1 MPCSLRITAR
11 RKPGL
16 QLQGPSPD
24 EVALVEGGRQLGFE
38 FLSRTMQ
45 GVTLRMLGH
54 EATFDVLNMMEFSS
68 ERGRMSVIARS
79 PDGTI
84 RLYAKGADSKMLATL
99 NKNTNQELLD
109 QTARNLHLF
118 ATQVSISCLDSDR
131 QCSGLLWPSLMA
143 CRSVVAIMC
152 LSPLQSTL
160 GAVHSLGWMV
170 CTACLKVTTTCLVLL
185 PTLSALGLAFPI
197 LGSSHHMRL
206 SKAALP
212 YMARS
217 TAIAQHTTARRT
229 FTRARCHNWSMQLC
243 WDFSAQVISHC

>member
-1 MPCSLRITAR
+1 LLAPHHSKTQSRLAM
-11 RKPGL
+11 
-16 QLQGPSPD
+16 QGPSPD

-118 ATQVSISCLDSDR
+118 ATQVSIPCLAISH
-131 QCSGLLWPSLMA
+131 GLQECHSYDL
-143 CRSVVAIMC
+143 
-152 LSPLQSTL
+152 LQSSSEFSCTPHL
-160 GAVHSLGWMV
+160 HLIWHS
-170 CTACLKVTTTCLVLL
+170 
-185 PTLSALGLAFPI
+185 
-197 LGSSHHMRL
+197 
-206 SKAALP
+206 
-212 YMARS
+212 
-217 TAIAQHTTARRT
+217 
-229 FTRARCHNWSMQLC
+229 
-243 WDFSAQVISHC
+243 